1 MEPTIFKPRL
11 NFKILNSLNSVTVQ
25 FSIEDSYS
33 FSSKANFRPYIPH
46 NPSLIRNLDFLPK
59 LISSLPCLN
68 TDRFP
73 CYMNIIMNNSYFKLK
88 RKTMQ
93 TGLRDLQFYLQLS
106 SSYLLLPLMTGAKKN
121 NFVGYK

>member
-11 NFKILNSLNSVTVQ
+11 KFKPPLKFFKFGHCTIFVRR
-25 FSIEDSYS
+25 FI
-33 FSSKANFRPYIPH
+33 FRSKANFRPHNPH
-46 NPSLIRNLDFLPK
+46 NPSLILNLDFLPK

-121 NFVGYK
+121 NFVG